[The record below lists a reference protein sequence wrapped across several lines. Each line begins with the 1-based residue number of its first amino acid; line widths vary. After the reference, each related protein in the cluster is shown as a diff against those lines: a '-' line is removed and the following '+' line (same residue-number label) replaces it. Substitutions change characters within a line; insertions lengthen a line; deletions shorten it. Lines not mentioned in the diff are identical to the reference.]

1 MDDLKTALAWRTRNG
16 YIGRNGVIIVF
27 DGLAQ
32 GWVNELR
39 NPETWRPGCIAVDE
53 SGNSWI
59 AIGGNDQDGA
69 STWMPRDT
77 SLYGNRTSH
86 VDSSAGGMS

>member
-1 MDDLKTALAWRTRNG
+1 MEEQETARAWRARNG
-16 YIGRNGVIIVF
+16 YIGRGGVIVVF

-39 NPETWRPGCIAVDE
+39 DPESWRPGCVAVDE
-53 SGNSWI
+53 TGHSWI
-59 AIGGNDQDGA
+59 ATGGDDRNGA

-77 SLYGNRTSH
+77 H
-86 VDSSAGGMS
+86 

>member
-1 MDDLKTALAWRTRNG
+1 MDDLQTAQTWRARNG
-16 YIGRNGVIIVF
+16 YIGRGGVIVVF
-27 DGLAQ
+27 DCIAQ

-59 AIGGNDQDGA
+59 AIGGNDRDGA

-77 SLYGNRTSH
+77 HSCENRTPLH
-86 VDSSAGGMS
+86 DRWTGVMS

>member
-1 MDDLKTALAWRTRNG
+1 MEEQETARAWRARNG
-16 YIGRNGVIIVF
+16 YIGRGGVIVVF

-39 NPETWRPGCIAVDE
+39 DPESWRPGCVAVDE
-53 SGNSWI
+53 TGHSWI
-59 AIGGNDQDGA
+59 ATGGDDQNGA

-77 SLYGNRTSH
+77 H
-86 VDSSAGGMS
+86 

>member
-1 MDDLKTALAWRTRNG
+1 MDDLGTALAWRAQNG
-16 YIGRNGVIIVF
+16 YIGRGGVVVVF
-27 DGLAQ
+27 DTLAQ

-59 AIGGNDQDGA
+59 AMGGNDRDGA

-77 SLYGNRTSH
+77 HNSEIRTPLH
-86 VDSSAGGMS
+86 EGSAGVMP

>member
-1 MDDLKTALAWRTRNG
+1 MEELETAHVWRAING
-16 YIGRNGVIIVF
+16 YIGRGGVIVIF

-53 SGNSWI
+53 TGHSWI
-59 AIGGNDQDGA
+59 AVGGNDQGGA
-69 STWMPRDT
+69 SKWMPRDAH
-77 SLYGNRTSH
+77 SWKKRARSRRNSIR
-86 VDSSAGGMS
+86 DMS